1 MKRSSI
7 VVQLA
12 FLAVIGCSAKT
23 EPLSDAG
30 SDAATTTQSDGG
42 AASITFVSL
51 KVPNMF

>member
-12 FLAVIGCSAKT
+12 ILAVIGCSAKT

-30 SDAATTTQSDGG
+30 SEAATTAQSEGG
-42 AASITFVSL
+42 AALTLVSL